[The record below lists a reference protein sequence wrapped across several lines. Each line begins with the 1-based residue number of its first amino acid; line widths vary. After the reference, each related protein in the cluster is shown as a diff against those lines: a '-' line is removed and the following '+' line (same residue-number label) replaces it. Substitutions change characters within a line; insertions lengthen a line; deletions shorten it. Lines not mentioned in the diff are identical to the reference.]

1 MLRIADNR
9 DPNSCASGFRRR
21 RLDCFR
27 RLFRVDETTR
37 ILDLGGSVPFWQ
49 KAGIQ
54 ADITILNL
62 SAPPRTLPRGF
73 HYVQGDARDLSRY
86 PDGQFDVVF
95 SNSVIEH
102 VGDQCDQEKM
112 AHEVRR
118 VGQGYFVQVPNRNF
132 PIEPHFLFP
141 AFQFL
146 PRHLRCF
153 VARHWPYGWFQAGS
167 AEALHAAE
175 HVRLLTCP
183 ELSGLFPDAVI
194 LGESFW
200 LFNKSLIAV
209 RAPNR
214 ISDYPGF
221 RVLCGPRG
229 QRARSVC

>member
-1 MLRIADNR
+1 MFEITDNNN
-9 DPNSCASGFRRR
+9 PKSWASKCRRR
-21 RLDCFR
+21 RVKAFIDLLEVTEETRVLD
-27 RLFRVDETTR
+27 
-37 ILDLGGSVPFWQ
+37 IGGTSVFWRNN
-49 KAGIQ
+49 GVVGN
-54 ADITILNL
+54 ITILNRDEPA
-62 SAPPRTLPRGF
+62 SDGDASF
-73 HYVQGDARDLSRY
+73 VYVQGDARDISQFG
-86 PDGQFDVVF
+86 DGDFDVVF

-102 VGDQCDQEKM
+102 VGNAVDQEKM